1 MKRLSEMMAGD
12 GSGLALPPAFVF
24 VNPKSARKYKKG
36 NSKIDGRSKDAKDLM
51 SRIQRRKMNKEELET
66 TSEATLATARK
77 NIGRNPK
84 KKSCWDGYKATG
96 TKMKGGKSVPDCK
109 KEELETP
116 IAESVPN
123 ETERAQKQIG
133 QMKKLNRRKELQKK
147 RGEAKQKMQ
156 SKTKEMDILM
166 KARLSDFKKKAG
178 SQTKKLK
185 TLNNSIELKGDDMI
199 KETTLSQKDALE
211 VAVAVATKEVPDF
224 GENDMAKIQ
233 FSDGGIQ
240 NLDNFSAKKIAAC
253 YGSLD
258 DSHKDQFRFMVNKDA
273 ATFQSAL
280 DFAIRNV

>member
-1 MKRLSEMMAGD
+1 MKHLDEMMAGD

-66 TSEATLATARK
+66 TSEASLATARK

>member
-24 VNPKSARKYKKG
+24 VNTKSARKYKKG

-66 TSEATLATARK
+66 TNEASLATARK